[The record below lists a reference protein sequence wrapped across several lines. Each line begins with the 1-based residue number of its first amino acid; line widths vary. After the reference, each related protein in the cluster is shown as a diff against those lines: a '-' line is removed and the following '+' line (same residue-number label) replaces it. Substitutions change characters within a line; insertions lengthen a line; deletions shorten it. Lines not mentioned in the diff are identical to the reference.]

1 MSARESAHLYDRL
14 PAIYRELD
22 AGQGSPLRALLEVV
36 QRQAA
41 IVEDDVEQLWDDFFI
56 ETCRSWVVPYI
67 GDLVGNDLLYDA
79 GRIPQSETASELF
92 DDLASSDLR
101 PAVAVPVRADV
112 ARTIEHRRRK
122 GTVPMLEKLARDV
135 TGWPARVV
143 ELYALLGRTQHV
155 DHLRAGGA
163 WADLRSPD
171 RADRVD
177 GPWDELA
184 HTVAVSR
191 PNRLVPRFG
200 PLDVAFFL
208 WRLRS
213 YPLERVP
220 ARRADRAWR
229 YHFSP
234 LGNPAPLFTRQR
246 RPGEGED
253 ARPQEP
259 HVPAP
264 IRRALFHGD
273 LEAGGVLYGPLASTE
288 ASLEVAVNGTP
299 VPRSEIACRRL
310 DPWPSAR
317 PPGRVVGIDV
327 VTGRIAV
334 GSAFGT
340 VTGVDAWFHQG
351 FPGDLGGG
359 PYDRRRWLVRRAP
372 DTVVLHVEEGVADDA
387 AAGSFGSV
395 AAALT
400 HWAAA
405 PVGRPNAVI
414 SIADSRS
421 YVLPPA
427 IELHNERRLVIEAA
441 DGERPVLLTDDST
454 DDSFEIQVDVPTG
467 APERASE
474 LTLSGVV
481 LEGWVHVTGDLG
493 RLRLLH
499 STVVPGRRL
508 RPDGTAET
516 DDVAVHAL
524 GFDGST
530 RINEQLQVEAA
541 YSITGPFVAPD
552 HAASITLLD
561 SIVDGLGGAA
571 VRGPLRAGVERAGT
585 PLRVERSTLLGRVLV
600 RSIDAADSIFTDS
613 VTCDR
618 TQTGEIRTSFVARG
632 SRTPRRLRCQPDTAV
647 AAAQRERERQTP
659 PPTSA
664 ETTAI
669 GAAIESWLVPS
680 FTSRRYG
687 SPAYAQ
693 LREGVPAEIA
703 TGAEDGSELGAFS
716 HLKQPQRESNLRIRL
731 DEYLPFG
738 LDPSIVHVT

>member
-1 MSARESAHLYDRL
+1 MTALESAHLYDRL

-36 QRQAA
+36 QRQADL
-41 IVEDDVEQLWDDFFI
+41 VEDDIEQLWDDFFI
-56 ETCRSWVVPYI
+56 ETCRSWVIPYT

-79 GRIPQSETASELF
+79 GRIAPSETATELF
-92 DDLASSDLR
+92 DDLASADLR

-112 ARTIEHRRRK
+112 ARTIAHRRRK
-122 GTVPMLEKLARDV
+122 GTVPMLEELARDV

-143 ELYALLGRTQHV
+143 ELYGLLGRAQHV
-155 DHLRAGGA
+155 DHIRAGGG
-163 WADLRSPD
+163 WADIRSPE

-200 PLDVAFFL
+200 PLDVAFFP

-213 YPLERVP
+213 YPLEHVP

-234 LGNPAPLFTRQR
+234 LGNPAALFTRQR
-246 RPGEGED
+246 RDGDG
-253 ARPQEP
+253 ARAQEP
-259 HVPAP
+259 RVPAP
-264 IRRALFHGD
+264 IRPALFHAD
-273 LEAGGVLYGPLASTE
+273 LERDGELYGPIATSE
-288 ASLEVAVNGTP
+288 ASLEVAVNGTA
-299 VPRSEIACRRL
+299 VPRAQVACRRL

-327 VTGRIAV
+327 ATGRLAV
-334 GSAFGT
+334 GATFGT
-340 VTGVDAWFHQG
+340 VRSVDVSFHQG
-351 FPGDLGGG
+351 FAGDLGGG
-359 PYDRRRWLVRRAP
+359 PYNRRLWLVRRAP
-372 DTVVLHVEEGVADDA
+372 GMVALHVEEGIADDP
-387 AAGSFGSV
+387 AAGRFGSL
-395 AAALT
+395 AAALA
-400 HWAAA
+400 HWSSS
-405 PVGRPNAVI
+405 PVARPNTVV

-427 IELHNERRLVIEAA
+427 IELHNERRLVIEAV
-441 DGERPVLLTDDST
+441 DGERPVLLTDDSA
-454 DDSFEIQVDVPTG
+454 DDSFEVEVDVPSS
-467 APERASE
+467 APDRASE

-481 LEGWVHVTGDLG
+481 LEGWLHVTGDLG

-499 STVVPGRRL
+499 STIVPGRRL
-508 RPDGTAET
+508 RADGTAESNAG
-516 DDVAVHAL
+516 AVHAL
-524 GFDGST
+524 GFDGSV
-530 RINEQLQVEAA
+530 RINEQLRIEAA
-541 YSITGPFVAPD
+541 YSITGPLIAPE
-552 HAASITLLD
+552 HAAGTWLLD

-571 VRGPLRAGVERAGT
+571 VRGPLRAGVERPGS
-585 PLRVERSTLLGRVLV
+585 PLTVERSTLLGHVLV
-600 RSIDAADSIFTDS
+600 RSVDAADSIFTNT
-613 VTCDR
+613 VTCAR
-618 TQTGEIRTSFVARG
+618 TQTGGIRTSFVPSD

-647 AAAQRERERQTP
+647 AAAQRERERHTP
-659 PPTSA
+659 GPTPA
-664 ETTAI
+664 ET
-669 GAAIESWLVPS
+669 AAIRAEIEAWLVPS

-693 LREGVPAEIA
+693 LREGCPAEIT
-703 TGAEDGSELGAFS
+703 TGAEDGSELGVFS

-738 LDPSIVHVT
+738 LEPSIVHVT